1 MKIFTIFKISK
12 VKWQLIN
19 SKNHFPL
26 IQEKRH
32 SEAKITK
39 KIIIRKRT
47 KITFRSLS
55 FIFFLKN
62 LTLNLLP
69 LKNLN
74 KFISET
80 KQNFI
85 YLPYKENVYVCV
97 GNRP

>member
-39 KIIIRKRT
+39 KIIIRKLPKNT
-47 KITFRSLS
+47 QVIEFY
-55 FIFFLKN
+55 IFLKN

-69 LKNLN
+69 LKILN

-85 YLPYKENVYVCV
+85 HLPYKENVYVCV